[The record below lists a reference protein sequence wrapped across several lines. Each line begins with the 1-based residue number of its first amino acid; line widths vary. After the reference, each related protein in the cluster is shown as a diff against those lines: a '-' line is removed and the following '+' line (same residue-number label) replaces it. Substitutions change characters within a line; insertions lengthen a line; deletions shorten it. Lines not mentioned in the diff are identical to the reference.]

1 MTTFLFEEIKTIRE
15 YAPEAYKELPKYV
28 VHNLTQKYQIRPY
41 QEQAFRNFITY
52 FENDRLRHRPSQVLF
67 HMATG
72 SGKTLIMAGLILYLY
87 KKGYRNFL
95 FFVNADNIVQK
106 TKDNFINRT
115 SSKYLFNDEIN
126 IDGQSVKIRTVEN
139 FQDWNKDDI
148 NICFTTIQGLHMSL
162 NQFKENG
169 LTDDDF
175 AEKKIVLIADEAHHL
190 NIETKKGL
198 SPSEKEYRN
207 NWETTVNRIF
217 NSDVD
222 NVLLEF
228 TATCDLENP
237 YILSEYEKKIIVD
250 YPLRK
255 FREDGYSKEV
265 KTLQSHVSLIDRV
278 LQAVLL
284 SQYRLKLFQDN
295 KKLIKPVILFKS
307 DKIDSSKKFYQEE
320 FRPLIDNLSESD
332 LLRIRTQTSN
342 PLLVKMYEYFDTH
355 TTNEQLIS
363 EIKEDFSH
371 EKCISVNSK
380 EDKGTYQLLIN
391 SLEDR
396 NNLIRCIFAVDQLN
410 EGWDVLNLFDIV
422 RLYETRS
429 AERHGGPGRQT
440 IQEAQLIGRGAR
452 YCPFTTSDKSERF
465 LRKFDDDIDNELRV
479 CETLYYHCMYNS
491 LFISELTT
499 AMKGIGLL
507 PDNIKECSYILKED
521 FKRDIIYNNGLV
533 FENERVVKSRKQIT
547 ELLPSVRTRDYEIDL
562 SSGATSIVNLL
573 APSSDVVKTLERV
586 STKSFTIGQIAE
598 KNYSIVHKALRQFN
612 IFKFN
617 ILQQYYPNL
626 KSTKQFITDNNYLGN
641 IKINIKISNDEITNE
656 QLYIACKRVV
666 EKISNSIS
674 DIEETF
680 EGTKE
685 FKSRKICEVFRDK
698 TVSYTDPHGDGQGV
712 SQSHGAISEHL
723 KVNLPDEDWFV
734 FTDNFGTSEE
744 KEFVAY
750 FKEHVQDLKNKYE
763 KVYLIRNERQLK
775 LFSFNGGE
783 RFEPD
788 YVLIMTKQ
796 NGNIT
801 DQYQI
806 FIEPKGSH
814 LIQKDSWKE
823 SFLLEIESSG
833 IPVKTLVD
841 DNNYKIIGFP
851 FFNRAE
857 RLSQFNEAMTNL
869 LVAE

>member
-15 YAPEAYKELPKYV
+15 YAPKAYKELPKYV

-87 KKGYRNFL
+87 KKGYRIFL

-222 NVLLEF
+222 NILLEF

-429 AERHGGPGRQT
+429 AETHGGPGRQT

-656 QLYIACKRVV
+656 QLYIACKLVV

-833 IPVKTLVD
+833 IPVKTLVN
-841 DNNYKIIGFP
+841 DNNYKITGFP

-857 RLSQFNEAMTNL
+857 RQSQFNEAMTNL

>member
-1 MTTFLFEEIKTIRE
+1 MGTFLFEDINALRE
-15 YAPEAYKELPKYV
+15 FAPEAYKELPKYV
-28 VHNLTQKYQIRPY
+28 TKNLTQKYSIRPY
-41 QEQAFRNFITY
+41 QELAFRNFITY
-52 FENDRLRHRPSQVLF
+52 FESEKCHKPTQVLF

-95 FFVNADNIVQK
+95 FFVNTDNIVQK
-106 TKDNFINRT
+106 TKDNFINQT

-126 IDGQSVKIRTVEN
+126 IDGEIIKVRTVDN
-139 FQDWNKDDI
+139 FQGCNKEDI

-198 SPSEKEYRN
+198 SKSEKEDKS

-217 NSDVD
+217 NSDRD

-228 TATCDLENP
+228 TATCDLKNT
-237 YILSEYEKKIIVD
+237 YIKTAYEKKIIID

-255 FREDGYSKEV
+255 FREDRYSKEV
-265 KTLQSHVSLIDRV
+265 KTFQSHVPLIDRV
-278 LQAVLL
+278 LQAILL

-295 KKLIKPVILFKS
+295 KKTIKPVILFKS
-307 DKIDSSKKFYQEE
+307 DKIDSSKSFYKEQ
-320 FRPLIDNLSESD
+320 FRPLIENLSEAD
-332 LLRIRTQTSN
+332 LTRIRTQNSH
-342 PLLVKMYEYFDTH
+342 PLLVKMFEYFDKH
-355 TTNEQLIS
+355 LTTEELIA
-363 EIKEDFSH
+363 EIREDFSD
-371 EKCISVNSK
+371 EKCVSVNSK
-380 EDKGTYQLLIN
+380 EEKGNYQLQIN

-429 AERHGGPGRQT
+429 AERHGGPGKQT

-452 YCPFTTSDKSERF
+452 YCPFTTTDKAERF
-465 LRKFDDDIDNELRV
+465 LRKFDEDIENELRV
-479 CETLYYHCMYNS
+479 CETLYYHCMNNS
-491 LFISELTT
+491 TYISELTT
-499 AMKGIGLL
+499 AMRGIGLM
-507 PDNIKECSYILKED
+507 PDNIKECPYILKED
-521 FKRDIIYNNGLV
+521 FKNDNLYKHGLV
-533 FENERVVKSRKQIT
+533 FENERAVKSRNTIT
-547 ELLPSVRTRDYEIDL
+547 ELLPSVRDTIYSYDL
-562 SSGATSIVNLL
+562 SAGASSTTTLLESSADDTS
-573 APSSDVVKTLERV
+573 TGERGILKEFV
-586 STKSFTIGQIAE
+586 ISNIP
-598 KNYSIVHKALRQFN
+598 YPIVHKALRQYN

-617 ILQQYYPNL
+617 ILKQYYPNL
-626 KSTKQFITDNNYLGN
+626 TSIKQFITDSKYLGN
-641 IKINIKISNDEITNE
+641 IKLSIRISESDITNE
-656 QLYIACKRVV
+656 QLYLALKYTLG
-666 EKISNSIS
+666 KISNRIS
-674 DIEETF
+674 DIEETY

-685 FKSRKICEVFRDK
+685 FKPRKLCEVFRDK
-698 TVSYTDPHGDGQGV
+698 TVSYTDPHGDGQGI
-712 SQSHGAISEHL
+712 SQSNGAISEHL
-723 KVNLPDEDWFV
+723 KVNLSNEDWFV
-734 FTDNFGTSEE
+734 FTDNYGTSEE

-750 FKEHVQDLKNKYE
+750 FKDHVQDLKNKYD

-796 NGNIT
+796 EGNIT

-814 LIQKDSWKE
+814 LIDKDTWKE
-823 SFLLEIESSG
+823 EFLLQIEESG
-833 IPVKTLVD
+833 RTVKTLID

-851 FFNRAE
+851 FFNVADRQA
-857 RLSQFNEAMTNL
+857 QFNEAMSKI
-869 LVAE
+869 

>member
-1 MTTFLFEEIKTIRE
+1 MTTFLFEEIKAIRE

-28 VHNLTQKYQIRPY
+28 VQNLTQKYQIRPY

-148 NICFTTIQGLHMSL
+148 NICFTTIQGLHTNL
-162 NQFKENG
+162 NNFKENG

-190 NIETKKGL
+190 NVETKKGL
-198 SPSEKEYRN
+198 TKVEKEDKN

-228 TATCDLENP
+228 TATCDLKNP

-307 DKIDSSKKFYQEE
+307 DKIDTSKKFYQEE

-342 PLLVKMYEYFDTH
+342 PLLVKMFEYFGTH

-452 YCPFTTSDKSERF
+452 YCPFTTTDKSERF

-491 LFISELTT
+491 LYISELTT

-533 FENERVVKSRKQIT
+533 FENERVVQSRKQIT
-547 ELLPSVRTRDYEIDL
+547 ELLPSVRTKDYEIDL

-573 APSSDVVKTLERV
+573 APSSDGVKTLERV

-598 KNYSIVHKALRQFN
+598 RNYSIVHKALRQFN
-612 IFKFN
+612 IFKFD

-626 KSTKQFITDNNYLGN
+626 KSTKQFITDSNYLGN

-685 FKSRKICEVFRDK
+685 FKPRKICEVFRDK

-744 KEFVAY
+744 KDFVAY
-750 FKEHVQDLKNKYE
+750 FKDHVQDLKNKYE

-823 SFLLEIESSG
+823 TFLLEIESSG

-851 FFNRAE
+851 FFNKAE
-857 RLSQFNEAMTNL
+857 RQSQFNEAMNNL

>member
-1 MTTFLFEEIKTIRE
+1 MTFLFEEIKTIRE

-28 VHNLTQKYQIRPY
+28 VQNLTQKYQIRPY

-52 FENDRLRHRPSQVLF
+52 FENDRRRYKPTQVLF

-190 NIETKKGL
+190 NVETKKGL
-198 SPSEKEYRN
+198 TKGEREDKN

-228 TATCDLENP
+228 TATCDLKNP

-342 PLLVKMYEYFDTH
+342 PLLVKMFEYFGTH

-452 YCPFTTSDKSERF
+452 YCPFTTTDKSERF

-491 LFISELTT
+491 LYISELTT

-547 ELLPSVRTRDYEIDL
+547 ELLPSVRTKDYEIDL

-573 APSSDVVKTLERV
+573 APSSDGVKTLERV

-598 KNYSIVHKALRQFN
+598 RNYSIVHKALRQFN
-612 IFKFN
+612 IFKFD

-626 KSTKQFITDNNYLGN
+626 KSTKQFITDSNYLGN

-656 QLYIACKRVV
+656 QLYTACKRVV

-685 FKSRKICEVFRDK
+685 FKPRKICEVFRDK

-750 FKEHVQDLKNKYE
+750 FKDHVQDLKNKYE

-823 SFLLEIESSG
+823 TFLLEIESSG

-851 FFNRAE
+851 FFNKAE
-857 RLSQFNEAMTNL
+857 RQSQFNEAMNNL

>member
-833 IPVKTLVD
+833 IPVKTLVN
-841 DNNYKIIGFP
+841 DNNYKITGFP

-857 RLSQFNEAMTNL
+857 RQSQFNEAMTNL

>member
-1 MTTFLFEEIKTIRE
+1 MGTFLFEDINALRE
-15 YAPEAYKELPKYV
+15 FAPEAYKELPKYV
-28 VHNLTQKYQIRPY
+28 TKNLTQKYSIRPY
-41 QEQAFRNFITY
+41 QELAFRNFITY
-52 FENDRLRHRPSQVLF
+52 FESEKCHKPTQVLF

-95 FFVNADNIVQK
+95 FFVNTDNIVQK
-106 TKDNFINRT
+106 TKDNFINQT

-126 IDGQSVKIRTVEN
+126 IDGEIVKVRTVDN
-139 FQDWNKDDI
+139 FQGCNQEDI

-198 SPSEKEYRN
+198 SKSEKEDKS

-217 NSDVD
+217 NSDRD

-228 TATCDLENP
+228 TATCDLKNT
-237 YILSEYEKKIIVD
+237 YIKTAYEKKIIID

-255 FREDGYSKEV
+255 FREDRYSKEV
-265 KTLQSHVSLIDRV
+265 KTFQSHVPLIDRV
-278 LQAVLL
+278 LQAILL

-295 KKLIKPVILFKS
+295 KKTIKPVILFRS
-307 DKIDSSKKFYQEE
+307 DKIESSEKFYAEQ
-320 FRPLIDNLSESD
+320 FRPLIENLSEKD
-332 LLRIRTQTSN
+332 LVRIRTQNSH
-342 PLLVKMYEYFDTH
+342 PLLVKMFEYFDKH
-355 TTNEQLIS
+355 LTTEELIA
-363 EIKEDFSH
+363 EIREDFSD
-371 EKCISVNSK
+371 EKCLSVNSEK
-380 EDKGTYQLLIN
+380 DKGNYQLLIN

-396 NNLIRCIFAVDQLN
+396 NNLVRCIFAVKVLD

-429 AERHGGPGRQT
+429 AERHGGPGAQT

-452 YCPFTTSDKSERF
+452 YCPFTTTDKAERF
-465 LRKFDDDIDNELRV
+465 LRKFDEDIENELRV
-479 CETLYYHCMYNS
+479 CETLYYHCMNNS
-491 LFISELTT
+491 MYISELTT
-499 AMKGIGLL
+499 AMRGIGLM
-507 PDNIKECSYILKED
+507 PDNIKECPYILKED
-521 FKRDIIYNNGLV
+521 FKNDNLYKHGLV
-533 FENERVVKSRKQIT
+533 FENERAVKSRNTIT
-547 ELLPSVRTRDYEIDL
+547 ELLPSVRDTIYNYDL
-562 SSGATSIVNLL
+562 SAGASSTTTLLESLADDTS
-573 APSSDVVKTLERV
+573 TGERGV
-586 STKSFTIGQIAE
+586 LKEFVISNIP
-598 KNYSIVHKALRQFN
+598 YPIVHKALRQYN

-617 ILQQYYPNL
+617 ILKQYYPNL
-626 KSTKQFITDNNYLGN
+626 TSIKQFITDSKYLGN
-641 IKINIKISNDEITNE
+641 IKLSIRISEPDITNE
-656 QLYIACKRVV
+656 QLYLALKYTLG
-666 EKISNSIS
+666 KISNRIS
-674 DIEETF
+674 DIEETY

-685 FKSRKICEVFRDK
+685 FKPRKLCEVFRDK

-712 SQSHGAISEHL
+712 SQSNGAISEHL
-723 KVNLPDEDWFV
+723 KVNLSNEDWFV
-734 FTDNFGTSEE
+734 FTDNYGTSEE

-750 FKEHVQDLKNKYE
+750 FKDHVQDLKNKYD

-788 YVLIMTKQ
+788 YVLMMTKQ
-796 NGNIT
+796 NGNVT

-814 LIQKDSWKE
+814 LLEKDAWKE
-823 SFLLEIESSG
+823 EFLLELEESG
-833 IPVKTLVD
+833 VPVKTLVD
-841 DNNYKIIGFP
+841 DNDYKIIGFP
-851 FFNRAE
+851 FFNVANRQA
-857 RLSQFNEAMTNL
+857 QFNEAMSKI
-869 LVAE
+869 

>member
-465 LRKFDDDIDNELRV
+465 LRKFDDDIDNKLRV

-641 IKINIKISNDEITNE
+641 IKINIKISNDEITNQ

>member
-15 YAPEAYKELPKYV
+15 YAPKAYKELPKYV

-87 KKGYRNFL
+87 KKGYRIFL

-222 NVLLEF
+222 NILLEF

-656 QLYIACKRVV
+656 QLYIACKLVV

-833 IPVKTLVD
+833 IPVKTLVN
-841 DNNYKIIGFP
+841 DNNYKITGFP

>member
-15 YAPEAYKELPKYV
+15 YAPKAYKELPKYV

-87 KKGYRNFL
+87 KKGYRIFL

-217 NSDVD
+217 KSDVD
-222 NVLLEF
+222 NILLEF

-656 QLYIACKRVV
+656 QLYIACKLVV

-833 IPVKTLVD
+833 IPVKTLVN
-841 DNNYKIIGFP
+841 DNNYKITGFP

-857 RLSQFNEAMTNL
+857 RQSQFNEAMTNL

>member
-115 SSKYLFNDEIN
+115 SSTYLFNDEIN

-465 LRKFDDDIDNELRV
+465 LRKFDDDIDNKLRV

-641 IKINIKISNDEITNE
+641 IKINIKISNDEITNQ

>member
-1 MTTFLFEEIKTIRE
+1 MTFLFEEIKTLRE

-28 VHNLTQKYQIRPY
+28 VQNLTQKYQIRPY

-52 FENDRLRHRPSQVLF
+52 FENDRLRHKPSQVLF

-72 SGKTLIMAGLILYLY
+72 SGKTLIMSGLILYLY

-115 SSKYLFNDEIN
+115 SGKYLFNDEIN

-175 AEKKIVLIADEAHHL
+175 SDKKIVLIADEAHHL
-190 NIETKKGL
+190 NVETKKGL
-198 SPSEKEYRN
+198 TKVEKEDKN

-228 TATCDLENP
+228 TATCDLKNP

-265 KTLQSHVSLIDRV
+265 KTLQSHVPLIDRV

-284 SQYRLKLFQDN
+284 SQYRLKLFQDS

-307 DKIDSSKKFYQEE
+307 DKIDFSKKFYEEE
-320 FRPLIDNLSESD
+320 FRPLIANLSESD

-342 PLLVKMYEYFDTH
+342 PLLVKMFEYFDTH
-355 TTNEQLIS
+355 ITNEQLIS

-391 SLEDR
+391 SLEER

-429 AERHGGPGRQT
+429 AERHGGPGPQT
-440 IQEAQLIGRGAR
+440 IREAQLIGRGAR
-452 YCPFTTSDKSERF
+452 YCPFTTTDKSERF
-465 LRKFDDDIDNELRV
+465 LRKFDDDIENELRV

-491 LFISELTT
+491 LYISELTT

-521 FKRDIIYNNGLV
+521 FKRDNIYHNGLV

-547 ELLPSVRTRDYEIDL
+547 ELLPSLKRDYDIDL

-573 APSSDVVKTLERV
+573 APSTEGVKTLEVV
-586 STKSFTIGQIAE
+586 STKPLTIGQIAE
-598 KNYSIVHKALRQFN
+598 RNYSIVHKALRQFN
-612 IFKFN
+612 IFKFDV
-617 ILQQYYPNL
+617 LQQYYPNL
-626 KSTKQFITDNNYLGN
+626 KSTKQFITDSHYLGN

-666 EKISNSIS
+666 EKISNGIS
-674 DIEETF
+674 VIEETF
-680 EGTKE
+680 EGTKQ
-685 FKSRKICEVFRDK
+685 FKSRKLCEVFRDK
-698 TVSYTDPHGDGQGV
+698 TVSYNDPHGDGKGV

-723 KVNLPDEDWFV
+723 KVNLQDEDWFV

-750 FKEHVQDLKNKYE
+750 FKDHVQVLKNKYD

-775 LFSFNGGE
+775 IFSFNGGE
-783 RFEPD
+783 RLEPD

-823 SFLLEIESSG
+823 KFLLEIESSG
-833 IPVKTLVD
+833 IPIKTLVD

-851 FFNRAE
+851 FFNKAE
-857 RLSQFNEAMTNL
+857 RQAQFNEAL
-869 LVAE
+869 ERVKLKV

>member
-1 MTTFLFEEIKTIRE
+1 MTTFLFEEIKAIRE

-28 VHNLTQKYQIRPY
+28 VQNLTQKYQIRPY

-52 FENDRLRHRPSQVLF
+52 FENDRLRHKPSQVLF

-228 TATCDLENP
+228 TATCDLKNP

-307 DKIDSSKKFYQEE
+307 DKIDSSKKFSQEE

-342 PLLVKMYEYFDTH
+342 PLLVKMFEYFDTH

-452 YCPFTTSDKSERF
+452 YCPFTTTDKSERF

-491 LFISELTT
+491 LYISELTT

-547 ELLPSVRTRDYEIDL
+547 ELLPSVRTKDYEIDL

-573 APSSDVVKTLERV
+573 APSSDGVKTLERV

-598 KNYSIVHKALRQFN
+598 RNYSIVHKALRQFN
-612 IFKFN
+612 IFKFD

-626 KSTKQFITDNNYLGN
+626 KSTKQFITDSNYLGN

-685 FKSRKICEVFRDK
+685 FKPRKICEVFRDK
-698 TVSYTDPHGDGQGV
+698 TVCYTDPHGDGQGV

-750 FKEHVQDLKNKYE
+750 FKDHVQDLKNKYE

-823 SFLLEIESSG
+823 TFLLEIESSG

-851 FFNRAE
+851 FFNKAE
-857 RLSQFNEAMTNL
+857 RQSQFNEVMNNL

>member
-1 MTTFLFEEIKTIRE
+1 MTTFLFEEIKAIRE

-28 VHNLTQKYQIRPY
+28 VQNLTQKYQIRPY

-52 FENDRLRHRPSQVLF
+52 FENDRLRHKPSQVLF

-228 TATCDLENP
+228 TATCDLKNP

-265 KTLQSHVSLIDRV
+265 KTLQSHVPLIDRV

-342 PLLVKMYEYFDTH
+342 PLLVKMFEYFGTH

-452 YCPFTTSDKSERF
+452 YCPFTTTDKSERF

-491 LFISELTT
+491 LYISELTT

-533 FENERVVKSRKQIT
+533 FENERVVQSRKQIT
-547 ELLPSVRTRDYEIDL
+547 ELLPSVRTKDYEIDL

-573 APSSDVVKTLERV
+573 APSSDGVKTLERV

-598 KNYSIVHKALRQFN
+598 RNYSIVHKALRQFN
-612 IFKFN
+612 IFKFD

-626 KSTKQFITDNNYLGN
+626 KSTKQFITDSNYLGN

-666 EKISNSIS
+666 EKVSNSIS

-685 FKSRKICEVFRDK
+685 FKPRKICEVFRDK

-750 FKEHVQDLKNKYE
+750 FKDHVQDLKNKYE

-814 LIQKDSWKE
+814 LIQKDIWKE
-823 SFLLEIESSG
+823 TFLLEIESSG

-857 RLSQFNEAMTNL
+857 RQSQFNEAMNNL